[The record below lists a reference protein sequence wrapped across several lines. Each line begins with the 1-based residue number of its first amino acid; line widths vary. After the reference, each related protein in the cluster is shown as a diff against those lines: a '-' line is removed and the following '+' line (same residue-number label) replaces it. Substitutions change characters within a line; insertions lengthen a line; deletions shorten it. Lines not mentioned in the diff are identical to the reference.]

1 MVDIEGLKALKYTF
15 LFAVS
20 VVVKKERIFK
30 EESVEILKI
39 VGLINNIEQYQ
50 KNMAEENISQK
61 FRSRYIKQIISLT
74 K

>member
-1 MVDIEGLKALKYTF
+1 MVDIESLKALKYTF

-39 VGLINNIEQYQ
+39 VGLINNIEQYR

-61 FRSRYIKQIISLT
+61 FRSR
-74 K
+74 

>member
-1 MVDIEGLKALKYTF
+1 MVDIESLKALKYTF

-39 VGLINNIEQYQ
+39 VGLINNIEQYR
-50 KNMAEENISQK
+50 KNMAEENISQT
-61 FRSRYIKQIISLT
+61 FRSR
-74 K
+74 